1 MSDLPAHPQ
10 TDLRIRRTRR
20 LLTQALIELT
30 AELPFEAVTVRTLT
44 ERAEVGYTTFFRH
57 YASIEDLLRA
67 AVDDLLAELIAL
79 LPPLTGNAP
88 QHAAAL
94 IFQHVREH
102 PGLYRLLL
110 STTHSLDVRAQIVE
124 IGARELLQTY
134 EARQE
139 ARVPLDIAATHLIQ
153 SFLNLID
160 WWLRHDMLPAP
171 ERMGDIYC
179 ELILRPVENTALRPR
194 SSRTSPVD

>member
-1 MSDLPAHPQ
+1 MPDPRVHPQ

-30 AELPFEAVTVRTLT
+30 AELPFESITVRTLT

-67 AVDDLLAELIAL
+67 AVNDLLAELIAL

-88 QHAAAL
+88 QQAAAL
-94 IFQHVREH
+94 IFQHVRDH

-110 STTHSLDVRAQIVE
+110 STTHSLDVREQIVE

-134 EARQE
+134 EARQD
-139 ARVPLDIAATHLIQ
+139 ARVPVEIAANHLIQ

-160 WWLRHDMLPAP
+160 WWLRHDMLHAP
-171 ERMGDIYC
+171 ERMGEIYC
-179 ELILRPVENTALRPR
+179 DLILRPVEHTALRPR
-194 SSRTSPVD
+194 SSGPSPAD